1 MPKEIK
7 VNNQN
12 PDLNAIVSLFE
23 KTQSTMFKR
32 ASRAVN
38 NSLVVRNWLFGL
50 YISEF
55 EKQSSVRSEVYGK
68 KLMQKL
74 SERLTLTI
82 GKGFSRRSLDLF
94 LQFYDQYKKIRQT
107 LSAESFITL
116 EKQLDKA

>member
-38 NSLVVRNWLFGL
+38 NSLVVRNWLFGF

-55 EKQSSVRSEVYGK
+55 EKTIIRK
-68 KLMQKL
+68 K
-74 SERLTLTI
+74 
-82 GKGFSRRSLDLF
+82 
-94 LQFYDQYKKIRQT
+94 
-107 LSAESFITL
+107 
-116 EKQLDKA
+116 